1 MRKGDIAT
9 GLKAHSSSD
18 IDLVNSSFEDVMF
31 GSNEK
36 ISRVTFVAFPSVI
49 VFETW
54 FSPNHISSNRIPLL
68 IKMFELI
75 GNNQKTEKL
84 QNVGKTV

>member
-1 MRKGDIAT
+1 MNLRIVFKFKDCK
-9 GLKAHSSSD
+9 LQ
-18 IDLVNSSFEDVMF
+18 
-31 GSNEK
+31 
-36 ISRVTFVAFPSVI
+36 VTFSNM

>member
-1 MRKGDIAT
+1 M
-9 GLKAHSSSD
+9 
-18 IDLVNSSFEDVMF
+18 FELI
-31 GSNEK
+31 GNNQKTEK
-36 ISRVTFVAFPSVI
+36 LQ
-49 VFETW
+49 
-54 FSPNHISSNRIPLL
+54 NHISSNRIPLL